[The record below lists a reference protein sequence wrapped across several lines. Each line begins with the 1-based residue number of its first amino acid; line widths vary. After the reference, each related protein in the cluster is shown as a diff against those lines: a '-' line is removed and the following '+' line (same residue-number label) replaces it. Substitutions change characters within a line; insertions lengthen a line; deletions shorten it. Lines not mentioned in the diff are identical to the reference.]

1 MIKLENVH
9 KIYGTGPT
17 QVHALRGVDLEI
29 HEKEFV
35 FIVGPSGSGKTTL
48 LDVMGGLL
56 KPTKGRVLYN
66 EKNIYEM
73 NDDELSLFRRDTIG
87 FVFQAYN
94 LIPPLTVLENI
105 LIPLYPQG
113 ITENHVKK
121 ARELLKI
128 VGLQGKEDRK
138 PSELSGGEGQRV
150 AIARAMIND
159 PLVILAD
166 EPTGNLDSKTGDVV
180 MQYFR
185 KINKEKGTTVVVVT
199 HDIEYIK
206 KKDTVYKIKDGTI
219 LNE

>member
-9 KIYGTGPT
+9 KFYGSGHAK
-17 QVHALRGVDLEI
+17 VHALRGINLEI

-66 EKNIYEM
+66 GKNIYEM
-73 NDDELSLFRRDTIG
+73 DDDELSLFRRNTIG

-94 LIPPLTVLENI
+94 LIPSLTVLENV
-105 LIPLYPQG
+105 LVPLYPQG
-113 ITENHVKK
+113 VTESDIKK
-121 ARELLKI
+121 AKELLKI
-128 VGLQGKEDRK
+128 VGLHGKENRK
-138 PSELSGGEGQRV
+138 PSELSGGESQRV

-159 PLVILAD
+159 PLVVLAD
-166 EPTGNLDSKTGDVV
+166 EPTGNLDSKTGEVV
-180 MQYFR
+180 MEYFR
-185 KINKEKGTTVVVVT
+185 KMNKEKGTTVVVVT

-206 KKDTVYKIKDGTI
+206 KKDIVYKIKDGTI